1 MKKLS
6 LISGLFT
13 IFISCASS
21 PKFIAPDYSRPQK
34 VAILPIINQTS
45 DVEGSIIF
53 RNLLS
58 KGLKTKKYA
67 NLKEI
72 QLIDSIL
79 NEAGIT
85 DGGQLY
91 TINQNELFEM
101 LKVDG
106 LFYVKLLVC
115 ESTPLDPF
123 KTGEIKANFKLY
135 KSPSKLIWED
145 ERGEKAKS
153 RSIKL
158 SDNLSDLFKSYTKKV
173 KEDLIE
179 QSSEAWIEDHE
190 LKEEMEKLIKKS
202 LKTLR

>member
-6 LISGLFT
+6 LIIGMFT
-13 IFISCASS
+13 IFISCAPS

-34 VAILPIINQTS
+34 VAILPTINQTN
-45 DVEGSIIF
+45 DVKGSIIF
-53 RNLLS
+53 RILLF
-58 KGLKTKKYA
+58 KGLKLKKYA
-67 NLKEI
+67 DLKEI
-72 QLIDSIL
+72 PVIDSIL
-79 NEAGIT
+79 NVAGIT

-91 TINQNELFEM
+91 TLSHDELFEM

-106 LFYVKLLVC
+106 LFYINLLVC

-123 KTGEIKANFKLY
+123 TTGEVKANLKLY
-135 KSPSKLIWED
+135 KYPSKLIWED
-145 ERGEKAKS
+145 ERGEKEKS

-158 SDNLSDLFKSYTKKV
+158 GDNLSELFKSYTKKV

-190 LKEEMEKLIKKS
+190 LKDEMVKLIKK
-202 LKTLR
+202 TLRTLR